1 MKINF
6 DNDSDLEELK
16 EIIRGLTFEK
26 DKAES
31 KINAWLSEIQ
41 KRGIL
46 NYQANQLDTI
56 TISILSLLTEGYDQL
71 GNFKQAMELSEKFA
85 KDFLEELAKDR
96 TLPTL
101 IEKKRI
107 AQRLLR
113 QKIWLCFNYFHLL
126 LRTDSLSEA
135 ENCINRCQRVIED
148 ILLDDEEN
156 SATPFLL
163 YGTRSRLHY
172 YLSLY
177 HLQKGQLPESKF
189 HARESLIFA
198 SERFEQKR
206 KKYEGDEI
214 RLKREEARAK
224 VCFAKVEAYNF
235 ARIARANGY
244 TKIALQKLRIAKLI
258 LSKTKGSLVYEM
270 LDAEIGITL
279 TYIAGSGNIKL
290 LKEANEF
297 LRKSLLTL
305 ENKDFVYYVKEKIYL
320 AENYLAQAKHFKNK
334 NDSQKF
340 DAYFDEANNIANK
353 LIDELAKEAKEI
365 ANGIKDK
372 LAEESKDKLNDLMD
386 KLAES
391 SAIQKK
397 TKWRINLV
405 HSQIYLEK
413 VFDSNVFNLDSYEE
427 ARSLSRRAI
436 QDTNELKHS
445 QGNAFAFFLKGRI
458 HLERYLNSDDE
469 AAIKI
474 VYLEKAIRAFKN
486 SRENSSSNKLLK
498 AYLSVFLAKCYRYQG
513 RISDFSVE
521 FEEYE
526 EKYKGI
532 ISHAFF
538 NEEAS
543 RLEQEILEEEK
554 AFGDSF
560 VIKTPIND
568 FNFRKWELKLKKWLV
583 SKAKRE
589 IERQIEEAKKK
600 NKPIPVLSEKAVA
613 KMLGYKSHNTIADLK
628 KGR

>member
-16 EIIRGLTFEK
+16 EIVRGLTFEK

-31 KINAWLSEIQ
+31 KVNAWLSEIK

-46 NYQANQLDTI
+46 NYKVEQLDVP
-56 TISILSLLTEGYDQL
+56 TISIISLLTEGYDQL
-71 GNFKQAMELSEKFA
+71 GNFNQALELSEKFA
-85 KDFLEELAKDR
+85 KGFLEELVNPKVIQ
-96 TLPTL
+96 TT
-101 IEKKRI
+101 IEEKLNS
-107 AQRLLR
+107 QRLLR

-148 ILLDDEEN
+148 ILLDEKEN

-177 HLQKGQLPESKF
+177 HLQKGQLPDAKF

-206 KKYEGDEI
+206 KKYKDDPEKTDEQRREDSR
-214 RLKREEARAK
+214 RLRREEARAK

-244 TKIALQKLRIAKLI
+244 TKIALQKLRIAKLL

-297 LRKSLLTL
+297 LRKSLLNL
-305 ENKDFVYYVKEKIYL
+305 ENKDFVYYVKEKIFL
-320 AENYLAQAKHFKNK
+320 AENYLAQAKYYKNI
-334 NDSQKF
+334 NF
-340 DAYFDEANNIANK
+340 DNIPEDEQNPETFVWNFNLANNIANGLLEK
-353 LIDELAKEAKEI
+353 L
-365 ANGIKDK
+365 KDSV
-372 LAEESKDKLNDLMD
+372 ARQIN
-386 KLAES
+386 
-391 SAIQKK
+391 

-413 VFDSNVFNLDSYEE
+413 IFVCGAFSVDSYEE
-427 ARSLSRRAI
+427 SRSLARRALE
-436 QDTNELKHS
+436 DTNKLNHV
-445 QGNAFAFFLKGRI
+445 QATAFAFFVKGKA
-458 HLERYLNSDDE
+458 HLERY
-469 AAIKI
+469 I
-474 VYLEKAIRAFKN
+474 N
-486 SRENSSSNKLLK
+486 SREDLDLRNVFLDKAVKAFKSSREKSGGNKLLK
-498 AYLSVFLAKCYRYQG
+498 AYLTIFLAKCFRYQD
-513 RISDFSVE
+513 RLSDSSNE
-521 FEEYE
+521 FGEYE
-526 EKYKGI
+526 EKYKGK
-532 ISHAFF
+532 ISHTFF
-538 NEEAS
+538 KEEAEK
-543 RLEQEILEEEK
+543 LKKEIKEEENALADK
-554 AFGDSF
+554 FS
-560 VIKTPIND
+560 VKIKSPITD
-568 FNFRKWELKLKKWLV
+568 FDFRKWELELKKWLV
-583 SKAKRE
+583 SKA
-589 IERQIEEAKKK
+589 RQKLKDDGE
-600 NKPIPVLSEKAVA
+600 PISEKAIA